1 MGYISLDADHL
12 GHLCV
17 VCERYHQRIID
28 QVQTAEMET
37 MEFGQLS
44 YQVGYMQGRL
54 EAEMITAKDLKV
66 LEEWEQELMN

>member
-28 QVQTAEMET
+28 QVQAAEMET
-37 MEFGQLS
+37 IEFGQLA

-54 EAEMITAKDLKV
+54 EAEMITAKDLEV
-66 LEEWEQELMN
+66 LEEWEQELIN

>member
-1 MGYISLDADHL
+1 MGYLSLDADHL

-37 MEFGQLS
+37 MEFGQLA

-54 EAEMITAKDLKV
+54 EAEMITEKDLKV
-66 LEEWEQELMN
+66 LEEWKQELMN

>member
-1 MGYISLDADHL
+1 MGYLSLDADHL

-28 QVQTAEMET
+28 QVQTAEMTT
-37 MEFGQLS
+37 MDYGQLS

-54 EAEMITAKDLKV
+54 EAEMITAKDLEV

>member
-28 QVQTAEMET
+28 QVQAAEMTT
-37 MEFGQLS
+37 MDYGQLA
-44 YQVGYMQGRL
+44 YQIGYMQGRL
-54 EAEMITAKDLKV
+54 ESEMITENDLEV

>member
-1 MGYISLDADHL
+1 MGYLSLDADHL

-28 QVQTAEMET
+28 QVLAAEITT
-37 MEFGQLS
+37 MDYGQLA

-54 EAEMITAKDLKV
+54 EAEMITAKDLEV

>member
-37 MEFGQLS
+37 MEFGQLA

-54 EAEMITAKDLKV
+54 EAEMITEKDLKV
-66 LEEWEQELMN
+66 LEEWKQELMN

>member
-1 MGYISLDADHL
+1 MGYLSLDADHL

-28 QVQTAEMET
+28 QVQAAEMTT
-37 MEFGQLS
+37 MDYGQLA

-54 EAEMITAKDLKV
+54 EAEMITEKDLEV
-66 LEEWEQELMN
+66 LEEWERELMN

>member
-1 MGYISLDADHL
+1 MGYLSLDADHL

-28 QVQTAEMET
+28 QVQAAEMET
-37 MEFGQLS
+37 IEFGQLA

-54 EAEMITAKDLKV
+54 EAEMITAKDLEV
-66 LEEWEQELMN
+66 LEEWEQELIN

>member
-28 QVQTAEMET
+28 QVQAAEIDT
-37 MEFGQLS
+37 MDYGQLA
-44 YQVGYMQGRL
+44 YHVGYMQGRL
-54 EAEMITAKDLKV
+54 EAEMITEKDLEV

>member
-12 GHLCV
+12 GYLCV

-28 QVQTAEMET
+28 QVLAAEMET
-37 MEFGQLS
+37 MEFGQLA

-54 EAEMITAKDLKV
+54 EAEMITEKDLKV

>member
-1 MGYISLDADHL
+1 MGYQSLDADHL
-12 GHLCV
+12 GHLCE

-28 QVQTAEMET
+28 QVQAAEMET
-37 MEFGQLS
+37 MEFGQLA

-54 EAEMITAKDLKV
+54 EAEMITEEDLEI

>member
-12 GHLCV
+12 GYLCV

-28 QVQTAEMET
+28 QVQAAEMTT
-37 MEFGQLS
+37 MDYGQLA

-54 EAEMITAKDLKV
+54 EAEMITENDLEV

>member
-1 MGYISLDADHL
+1 MGYLSLDADHL
-12 GHLCV
+12 GHLCM

-37 MEFGQLS
+37 MEFDQLA

-54 EAEMITAKDLKV
+54 EAEMITAKDLEV

>member
-28 QVQTAEMET
+28 QVQTAEMTT
-37 MEFGQLS
+37 MDYGQLA
-44 YQVGYMQGRL
+44 YQIGYMQGRL
-54 EAEMITAKDLKV
+54 ESEMITENDLEV

>member
-28 QVQTAEMET
+28 QVQAAEITT
-37 MEFGQLS
+37 MDYGQLA

-54 EAEMITAKDLKV
+54 EAEMITAKDLEV

>member
-1 MGYISLDADHL
+1 MGSLILDADHL

-17 VCERYHQRIID
+17 VCERYHQLIID
-28 QVQTAEMET
+28 KVQKAELGV
-37 MEFGQLS
+37 MEFGQLA

-54 EAEMITAKDLKV
+54 EAEVITEADLNV

>member
-1 MGYISLDADHL
+1 MGYLSLDADHL

-28 QVQTAEMET
+28 QVQAAEITT
-37 MEFGQLS
+37 MDYGQLA

-54 EAEMITAKDLKV
+54 EAEMITAKDLEV

>member
-12 GHLCV
+12 GYLCV

-28 QVQTAEMET
+28 QAQTAEMTT
-37 MEFGQLS
+37 MDYGQLA

-54 EAEMITAKDLKV
+54 EAEMITENDLEV

>member
-12 GHLCV
+12 GYLCV

-28 QVQTAEMET
+28 QVQAAEMTT
-37 MEFGQLS
+37 MDYGQLA

-54 EAEMITAKDLKV
+54 EAEMITEKDLNV

>member
-28 QVQTAEMET
+28 QVQTAEMTT
-37 MEFGQLS
+37 MDYGQLA
-44 YQVGYMQGRL
+44 YQIGYMQGRL
-54 EAEMITAKDLKV
+54 EAEMITENDLEV

>member
-17 VCERYHQRIID
+17 VCERYHQRIINK
-28 QVQTAEMET
+28 VLAAELET

-54 EAEMITAKDLKV
+54 EVEAITESDLNV
-66 LEEWEQELMN
+66 LEKWEQELMS

>member
-1 MGYISLDADHL
+1 MGNLILDADHL
-12 GHLCV
+12 GHFCV

-28 QVQTAEMET
+28 QVQAAEITT
-37 MEFGQLS
+37 MDYGQLA

-54 EAEMITAKDLKV
+54 EAAMITTKDLEV

>member
-1 MGYISLDADHL
+1 MGYLRLDADHL

-28 QVQTAEMET
+28 QVQAAEMTT
-37 MEFGQLS
+37 MDYGQLA
-44 YQVGYMQGRL
+44 YQIGYMQGRL
-54 EAEMITAKDLKV
+54 EAEMITENDLEV

>member
-1 MGYISLDADHL
+1 MGYLSLDADHL

-28 QVQTAEMET
+28 QVQAAEMTT
-37 MEFGQLS
+37 MDYGQLA

-54 EAEMITAKDLKV
+54 EAEMITAKDLEV

>member
-1 MGYISLDADHL
+1 MGYLSLDADHL

-28 QVQTAEMET
+28 QVQAAEMTT
-37 MEFGQLS
+37 MDYGQLA
-44 YQVGYMQGRL
+44 YQIGYMQGRL
-54 EAEMITAKDLKV
+54 EAEMITENDLEV

>member
-28 QVQTAEMET
+28 QVQTAEMTT
-37 MEFGQLS
+37 MDYGQLA

-54 EAEMITAKDLKV
+54 EAEMITEEDLEV

>member
-1 MGYISLDADHL
+1 MGYLSLDADHL

-17 VCERYHQRIID
+17 VCERYHQRIIA
-28 QVQTAEMET
+28 QVQAAEMET

-54 EAEMITAKDLKV
+54 EAEMITAKDLEV

>member
-28 QVQTAEMET
+28 QVQAAEIAT
-37 MEFGQLS
+37 MEFGQLA

-54 EAEMITAKDLKV
+54 EAEMITAKDLEV
-66 LEEWEQELMN
+66 LEGWEQELMN

>member
-1 MGYISLDADHL
+1 MGYLSLDADHL
-12 GHLCV
+12 GHLHV

-28 QVQTAEMET
+28 QVQTAEMTT
-37 MEFGQLS
+37 MDYGQLA

-54 EAEMITAKDLKV
+54 EAEMITAKDLEV

>member
-12 GHLCV
+12 GYFCV

-28 QVQTAEMET
+28 QVLAAEMET
-37 MEFGQLS
+37 MEFGQLA

-54 EAEMITAKDLKV
+54 EAEMITEKDLKV

>member
-1 MGYISLDADHL
+1 MGYLSLDADHL

-28 QVQTAEMET
+28 QVQAAEIGA

-54 EAEMITAKDLKV
+54 EAEMITAKDLEI